1 VFSVGQF
8 NALPRSAG
16 LNCTLTPGTIQ
27 TQESLAAAS
36 ASFNCRYPDGWAF
49 MAERF
54 GRESADD
61 SAALAEFLE
70 PDFNMGVSFAFA
82 IGLVIANFLLYLV
95 PLPAFVKAKF
105 RE

>member
-1 VFSVGQF
+1 
-8 NALPRSAG
+8 
-16 LNCTLTPGTIQ
+16 
-27 TQESLAAAS
+27 
-36 ASFNCRYPDGWAF
+36 

-105 RE
+105 REWNLYLRWRQSSLSLPD